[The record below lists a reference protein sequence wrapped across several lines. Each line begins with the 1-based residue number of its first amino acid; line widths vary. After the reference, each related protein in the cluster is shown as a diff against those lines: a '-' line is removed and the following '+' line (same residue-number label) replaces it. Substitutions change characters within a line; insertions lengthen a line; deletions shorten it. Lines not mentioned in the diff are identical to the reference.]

1 MIKSL
6 IATSLFFFISPI
18 FASNHCYP
26 QTDKYYEEN
35 IIGKRKESME
45 VKLLGR
51 SYVDILIFNK
61 DHTLIGKIADKTDI
75 KHAAKALVG
84 KWKIKNSKLYIT
96 VKKSSVLIPI
106 PNSVEKIV
114 CMNKKCIKQAVLIKL
129 LIQVPR
135 FKIY

>member
-1 MIKSL
+1 MIKYL
-6 IATSLFFFISPI
+6 ITTCFLLFIPPI
-18 FASNHCYP
+18 FASDNCYP
-26 QTDKYYEEN
+26 QTDKYYEKN

-75 KHAAKALVG
+75 KNAAKALVG

-114 CMNKKCIKQAVLIKL
+114 CMNKKMYKAIHSDKTTYTSIR
-129 LIQVPR
+129 I
-135 FKIY
+135 